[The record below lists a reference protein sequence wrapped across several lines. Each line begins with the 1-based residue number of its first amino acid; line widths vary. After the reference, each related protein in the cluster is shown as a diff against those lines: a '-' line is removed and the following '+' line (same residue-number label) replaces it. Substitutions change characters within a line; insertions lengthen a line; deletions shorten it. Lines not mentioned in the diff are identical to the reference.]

1 MVRLP
6 GRITQPMKTDY
17 SFKLVA
23 AIVFAGVI
31 VAFFSPSHPAPRAA
45 DAAPAA
51 TVAAADAVPTYS
63 HSE

>member
-1 MVRLP
+1 
-6 GRITQPMKTDY
+6 MKNDY

-31 VAFFSPSHPAPRAA
+31 VAFFSPTHVTRPVET
-45 DAAPAA
+45 AA
-51 TVAAADAVPTYS
+51 TPEIVQTAS